1 MQPRI
6 PLNDL
11 ARLHEPLRA
20 AFSESIDRV
29 LSSGWFLRGRETA
42 RFEAEWAD
50 YCGQKHCVTCASG
63 TDALTLA
70 AIGLGLQQATLQA
83 NTLPLSA
90 IGLHRAGV
98 SITLSDVDSDGRTLA
113 TGPNTVPV
121 LLYGRLPKASEVG
134 HQLYDAAHA
143 HGWKPHADATA
154 CWSFYPTKTLGA
166 LGDAGAVTTN
176 DQGLADLLRD
186 LAGRDDVFRNGRQMT
201 SRTDEVQAA
210 ILSIKLKHLD
220 SWILERQQ
228 IAQHYAANLP
238 PGVSFVSDPEFDLQH
253 LAVVRLSDR
262 DALMSWLDERGV
274 ETKVHF
280 PLPLHKQVAP
290 WGGSHL
296 AFSAT
301 EDWCASILTLPC
313 FPGMTQSE
321 LSTVTDRIIE
331 FFDGDK
337 RRRRS

>member
-1 MQPRI
+1 MQHRT

-11 ARLHEPLRA
+11 GRLHAPLRA
-20 AFSESIDRV
+20 AFSEAVDRV

-50 YCGQKHCVTCASG
+50 YCGQKYCVTCASG

-70 AIGLGLQQATLQA
+70 ALGLELKQATLQA

-98 SITLSDVDSDGRTLA
+98 AIKLSDVNPDGRTLSA
-113 TGPNTVPV
+113 GPDTVPV
-121 LLYGRLPKASEVG
+121 LLYGRLPQANEVG

-143 HGWKPHADATA
+143 HGWKPHAGATA

-166 LGDAGAVTTN
+166 LGDAGAITTN

-201 SRTDEVQAA
+201 SRVDELQAA

-220 SWILERQQ
+220 SWILERQR
-228 IAQHYAANLP
+228 IAQHYAGHLP
-238 PGVSFVSDPEFDLQH
+238 PGVRFVSDPESDLQH
-253 LAVVRLSDR
+253 LAVIRLPDR
-262 DALMSWLDERGV
+262 DELGSWLDDRGID
-274 ETKVHF
+274 TKIHF
-280 PLPLHKQVAP
+280 PLPLHKQAAP
-290 WGGSHL
+290 WGNSRL
-296 AFSAT
+296 AFPAT
-301 EDWCASILTLPC
+301 EAWCSSILTLPC
-313 FPGMTQSE
+313 FPGMTQNE
-321 LSTVTDRIIE
+321 LSTITDRISE
-331 FFDGDK
+331 FFDQAKMLG
-337 RRRRS
+337 